1 MADNAENIIR
11 LLECLDIQKKDL
23 EVKIEQFHLKVG
35 TLKRRREKL
44 SGDIALIQKLKDDK
58 YIMLSS
64 TKTHVETN
72 QVLLSDQQL
81 VIDRSQEALED
92 FSGKTQEQATRR
104 FDMIGEFEEEIVK
117 LSEIMAN
124 QTLNGTLK
132 RLNKNINEIPKN
144 VKLDSDFRS
153 VVNEAIRLKQTLAN
167 IKGASNQEIM
177 ELCNGCSMTLSFF
190 SRGKEKTGK
199 TITSKENELYASVA
213 EKNNLLMSSYW

>member
-11 LLECLDIQKKDL
+11 LLECLDMQKKDL

-144 VKLDSDFRS
+144 VKLDSVLRS

-167 IKGASNQEIM
+167 IKGASNQEII
-177 ELCNGCSMTLSFF
+177 ELCNDCSMTLSFF

-199 TITSKENELYASVA
+199 TINSKENELNVSVA

>member
-1 MADNAENIIR
+1 MF
-11 LLECLDIQKKDL
+11 DL
-23 EVKIEQFHLKVG
+23 KFPSLYK
-35 TLKRRREKL
+35 
-44 SGDIALIQKLKDDK
+44 
-58 YIMLSS
+58 
-64 TKTHVETN
+64 
-72 QVLLSDQQL
+72 VLLSDQQL

-144 VKLDSDFRS
+144 VKLDSDLRS

-177 ELCNGCSMTLSFF
+177 ELCNDCSMTLSFF

-199 TITSKENELYASVA
+199 TITSKENELNESVA
-213 EKNNLLMSSYW
+213 EKNNLLMSCYW